1 MVLLHVLVLDNCCAN
16 QSCIIQ
22 YNTRTCTGTFNKAG
36 DTPLSLACAN
46 GHLDTVKYLVKEHHC
61 DPRSKHALYVPSIA
75 PSFSTTLVHVQ
86 VHSIRLVTLHSLWPV
101 PMATW
106 VWLCISPSLI
116 TVIQKVNSSVLT
128 CWL

>member
-1 MVLLHVLVLDNCCAN
+1 MMPLFYNCCAN

-75 PSFSTTLVHVQ
+75 PSFLLVIIIAFWCVLIA
-86 VHSIRLVTLHSLWPV
+86 VNCKRLLLEIQRNDTEDINSHFKSMLHLE
-101 PMATW
+101 
-106 VWLCISPSLI
+106 L
-116 TVIQKVNSSVLT
+116 
-128 CWL
+128 